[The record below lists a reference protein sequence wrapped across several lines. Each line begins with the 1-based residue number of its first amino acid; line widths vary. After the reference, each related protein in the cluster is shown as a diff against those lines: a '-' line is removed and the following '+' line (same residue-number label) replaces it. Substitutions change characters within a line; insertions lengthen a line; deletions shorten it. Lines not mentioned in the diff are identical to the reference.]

1 VAQADLLKD
10 VLELAGR
17 EKALEGDALVAFA
30 SALRERARLVL
41 AERIAPLEERIR
53 ALEAHGRAVDEENAW
68 RREVME
74 GLERSVKALEAD
86 NAFRR
91 EAVEGLERSVRAL
104 EVDNAFRR
112 EELDRA
118 VQSHE
123 AERAWRAAAME
134 GLQHSVSTL
143 EAENAWRRE
152 TTEGLER
159 SVHGLGVELAAL
171 AADHG
176 RATAAHDELR
186 AHHRAV
192 VRQVITEVLAVA
204 ALPFVRW
211 GQARK
216 RLASLARLLAPEAP

>member
-1 VAQADLLKD
+1 MAQAELLKD
-10 VLELAGR
+10 VLDLARR
-17 EKALEGDALVAFA
+17 EKALEGEALVAFA

-53 ALEAHGRAVDEENAW
+53 ALEAHARAVDEENAW
-68 RREVME
+68 RREAM
-74 GLERSVKALEAD
+74 A
-86 NAFRR
+86 
-91 EAVEGLERSVRAL
+91 GLERSVRAL
-104 EVDNAFRR
+104 EEDNVFRR
-112 EELDRA
+112 GELDRA

-123 AERAWRAAAME
+123 EERALRQAAME

-143 EAENAWRRE
+143 EAENGWRRE

-159 SVHGLGVELAAL
+159 SVRGLGVELAAV

-204 ALPFVRW
+204 ALPFVR

-216 RLASLARLLAPEAP
+216 RLMSLARVLGPEAP